1 MSLYAPYKQVGFVTD
16 GIGFNLNQLG
26 EEKFLT
32 VTIGNSFQV
41 FRVDK
46 LTVCLVSKEAP
57 GKISSLAVSGH
68 ETYCAVD
75 NKIIV
80 YNRNRIV
87 NKYEQHQAS
96 ILGLYIIG
104 KTLLSYD
111 TENNMRVFDIK
122 ERVLVSSLKLLQKA
136 TITALVHPAT
146 YVNKFVI
153 GYSNG
158 TLELWNINSKKIIY
172 TFESHLEYIR
182 QKNLYL
188 ADEED
193 DNEIVKSKV
202 SITCLEQSPACDVIA
217 IGFSTGDVVLL
228 NLKMD
233 KVLLSFK
240 QDFGA
245 VSSIS
250 FRTDSASQRFPFMV
264 TGSMDGR
271 LCIWN
276 LGVATST
283 DENSDTEDDKIRLE
297 RKLEYILEE
306 AHDGAIGKVTFL
318 YGEPIMISSS
328 VDNSIKVWIF
338 DAPDG
343 SARLLK
349 SRSGHSGYPL
359 RLRYYGGITNI
370 SMRDNS
376 DASSC
381 ELISAGSDG
390 SIRLFNTALESHN
403 REFSQKPILKKLGL
417 LKRNQKLPTVIAFD
431 YCETRQRDWG
441 NMVTIHRNHSN
452 AYLWKY
458 KNRVVTEVI
467 LKQSSW
473 HNNKMMYV
481 PDKRHF
487 STAVAMSVCG
497 NSVVV
502 GSHGGVIYKYNAQSG
517 LPRGAYPI
525 KFSEATLKEGNKKI
539 RSKMVGNVIHTA
551 QSAVQQS
558 RKSLEKNEKME
569 VIIGHSSEVT
579 GLFIDGLNSTM
590 ISCGMDGFVIFWDFD
605 THTEL
610 ARVDLG
616 TPLILLVGFKDS
628 GFVAIADQ
636 NNVIRLFDISTK
648 RVSRRFTGHSRTI
661 TDMAFTPDG
670 RRFISASLDS
680 TVRIWDIP
688 TGRCLSWHS
697 FSHPITS
704 MCVSLSGEYLC
715 ISQLGRVGI
724 YMYVDRSLYETVH
737 FWREPS
743 KPSPLQDSVTAIEAT
758 DDDIAKGS
766 NEDEGDD
773 NDTAS
778 DTIEKIEVIPSQAQV
793 EVDGK
798 REDMEQR
805 GDGMITMSAIPK
817 AYWTT
822 LYHLEAI
829 KIRNK
834 AQAAPEL
841 PPKAP
846 FFLPTVVKTGSTPS
860 FPTPAEYNKL
870 IEKSAKKRTTDVDPE
885 ADDITEAKAGKKSKT
900 TKTTKPSSDEEKV
913 LAELAAMGSVWDD
926 DNDDDIDDS
935 SFNESNGNAQGN
947 TSSRILAPSKLT
959 EDVDDKY
966 DNVNQ
971 NLRPSKIIKRK
982 TSIARCKLVAYLLAE
997 YPLGTPITTSVNSN
1011 LSHFVTLEE
1020 RVSDGE
1026 IMTYLKSLPPPA
1038 VDVEIRSLC
1047 THDED
1052 AEGIEL
1058 LRCLLAWL
1066 TRELGTGNNFEILQA
1081 YLHRTIKI
1089 YAEMFLKSSQMYQDI
1104 VALKEAQH
1112 VSCERFRHLI
1122 HSNLC
1127 LLKLFSGLPT

>member
-16 GIGFNLNQLG
+16 GSSFCLNQLG
-26 EEKFLT
+26 DERFLT

-75 NKIIV
+75 NTIIV

-87 NKYEQHQAS
+87 NKYEQHQAV

-111 TENNMRVFDIK
+111 TENNLKVYDIK
-122 ERVLVSSLKLLQKA
+122 ERKIVSSLKLLQKA

-158 TLELWNINSKKIIY
+158 ALELWNINSKKIVY
-172 TFESHLEYIR
+172 TFESHLEYIK
-182 QKNLYL
+182 QKNMYL
-188 ADEED
+188 MDEED
-193 DNEIVKSKV
+193 DNDQGKTIM

-228 NLKMD
+228 NLKLD

-276 LGVATST
+276 LGVAP
-283 DENSDTEDDKIRLE
+283 SDDDNDDAEVRLE

-306 AHDGAIGKVTFL
+306 AHDGAVSTVTFL

-343 SARLLK
+343 TARLLK
-349 SRSGHSGYPL
+349 SRDGHSGYPL
-359 RLRYYGGITNI
+359 KLRYYGGITNI
-370 SMRDNS
+370 SMRDNT

-381 ELISAGSDG
+381 EMISAGSDG
-390 SIRLFNTALESHN
+390 TVRLFNTALESHN

-417 LKRNQKLPTVIAFD
+417 LKRNQKLPTVIGFD

-441 NMVTIHRNHSN
+441 NMVTIHKNHSN

-458 KNRVVTEVI
+458 KNRVITEVI
-467 LKQSSW
+467 LKQASW
-473 HNNKMMYV
+473 NNNEMMYV
-481 PDKRHF
+481 PDKRNF

-502 GSHGGVIYKYNAQSG
+502 GSQGGVIYKYNAQSG
-517 LPRGAYPI
+517 LPRGAYPK
-525 KFSEATLKEGNKKI
+525 KFTEATLKEGNKKI

-551 QSAVQQS
+551 QSAVQPDK
-558 RKSLEKNEKME
+558 KSSDKTVEAE
-569 VIIGHSSEVT
+569 VIVGHSSEVT

-605 THTEL
+605 SHSEL
-610 ARVDLG
+610 ARVDVG
-616 TPLILLVGFKDS
+616 TPLLQLVGFKDS
-628 GFVAIADQ
+628 GFVAVADQ
-636 NNVIRLFDISTK
+636 SNVIRMFDISTK

-670 RRFISASLDS
+670 RRFLSASLDS

-715 ISQLGRVGI
+715 ISQLGKVGI

-743 KPSPLQDSVTAIEAT
+743 VPTPLQDSVTAIEAT
-758 DDDIAKGS
+758 DTDTAQ
-766 NEDEGDD
+766 EAEEGD
-773 NDTAS
+773 NDDTS
-778 DTIEKIEVIPSQAQV
+778 DAIEKIEVIPSQAQV
-793 EVDGK
+793 EVSGK
-798 REDMEQR
+798 REDMDQR
-805 GDGMITMSAIPK
+805 GAGVITMSAIPK

-834 AQAAPEL
+834 AKAAPVL

-860 FPTPAEYNKL
+860 FPTPAEYNQL
-870 IEKSAKKRTTDVDPE
+870 IEQSSKKRTTDDEPVP
-885 ADDITEAKAGKKSKT
+885 DDVAKAKNTKKSKT
-900 TKTTKPSSDEEKV
+900 SKPVADEEKV

-926 DNDDDIDDS
+926 DDDDNDDNDS
-935 SFNESNGNAQGN
+935 SFNEVDSKAQGN
-947 TSSRILAPSKLT
+947 VSSRILAPSTLS

-966 DNVNQ
+966 ENFNQ
-971 NLRPSKIIKRK
+971 NMKSSRIIKRK

-997 YPLGTPITTSVNSN
+997 YPLGTPVTSNVNSN
-1011 LSHFVTLEE
+1011 LSHFVSVDEHKN
-1020 RVSDGE
+1020 DGE

-1066 TRELGTGNNFEILQA
+1066 TKELETGNNFEILQA

-1089 YAEMFLKSSQMYQDI
+1089 YSEMFIKSSQVYQDI
-1104 VALKEAQH
+1104 HALKEAQH